1 MCIAGRTPWHKV
13 GQGARPALVCVAHV
27 TSDLLPCDE
36 QAGGRGGGGGAAR
49 RAVPPLPAAR
59 ARRAAGAPPGR
70 PAPRYVPAALADLRP
85 PTSDLPCD
93 EQAGGRGGGGG
104 AARRAVPP
112 LPAARARRAAGAPPG
127 RPAPRYAGGRGGG
140 GGAARRAVPPLPAAR
155 ARRAAGAPPGR
166 PAPRYVPAAL
176 ADLRPPTCHVTSRLE
191 GVEAEAVPHAVPYRR
206 YRLPAH
212 AALLARHL
220 AGPHL
225 GRGGGGG
232 AARRAVPPLPAARAR
247 RAAGAPPGR
256 PAPRYVPAALA
267 DLRPPTCH
275 VTSRLEG
282 VEAEAVP
289 HAVPYRRYRLPA
301 HAALLAR
308 HLAGPHLGT
317 LEGVEA
323 EAVPH
328 AVPYRRY
335 RLPAHAALL
344 ARHLAGPHLGRGG
357 GGGAARRA
365 VPPLPA
371 ARARRAAGAPPGRP
385 APRYVPAALA
395 DLRPPTC
402 HVTSR
407 LEGVEAEAVPHA
419 VPYRRYRLPAHAA
432 LLARHLAGPHLG
444 RGGGGGAARRA
455 VPPLPAARAR
465 RAAGAPPGRPAPRYV
480 PAALAD
486 LRPPTCHVTSRLEG
500 VEAEAVPHAVP
511 YRRYRLPAHAAL
523 LARHLAG
530 PHLGR
535 GGGGGAARRAVP
547 PLPAARARRAAG
559 APPGRPAPRYV
570 PAALADLRPPTCHV
584 TSRLEG
590 VEAEAVPHA
599 VPYRRYR
606 LPAHAALLARHLA
619 GPHLGT
625 CQPP

>member
-1 MCIAGRTPWHKV
+1 MSRLEGVEA
-13 GQGARPALVCVAHV
+13 
-27 TSDLLPCDE
+27 E
-36 QAGGRGGGGGAAR
+36 
-49 RAVPPLPAAR
+49 AVPHAVPYRRYRLPAH
-59 ARRAAGAPPGR
+59 
-70 PAPRYVPAALADLRP
+70 AALLARHL
-85 PTSDLPCD
+85 
-93 EQAGGRGGGGG
+93 AG
-104 AARRAVPP
+104 PH
-112 LPAARARRAAGAPPG
+112 L
-127 RPAPRYAGGRGGG
+127 GRGGG

-225 GRGGGGG
+225 GRGGGGGAARRAVPPLPAARARRAAGAPPGRPAPRYVPAALADLRPPTCHVTSRLEGVEAEAVPHAVPYRRYRLPAHAALLARHLAGPHLGGGGAARRAVPPLPAARARRAAGAPPGRPAPRYVPAALADLRPPTCHVTSRLEGVEAEAVPHAVPYRRYRLPAHAALLARHLAGPHLGGGG

-486 LRPPTCHVTSRLEG
+486 LRPPTS
-500 VEAEAVPHAVP
+500 
-511 YRRYRLPAHAAL
+511 
-523 LARHLAG
+523 
-530 PHLGR
+530 
-535 GGGGGAARRAVP
+535 
-547 PLPAARARRAAG
+547 
-559 APPGRPAPRYV
+559 
-570 PAALADLRPPTCHV
+570 DLRPPTCHV